1 MPAREFSEHPG
12 NFADKSCASEGVSF
26 RPFPS
31 PFPCPF
37 VFPVFANERSEGCQ
51 SHKDWHAK
59 WRQGVRG
66 AHSHVAKHGTLRVL
80 ACTAVSAKALQAR
93 VASKAMP
100 NGTCHWLGTHAA
112 RRGSWR
118 RVSSGSG
125 GCGAGLHGLFLWF
138 LSPLALFIYL
148 FLPIFV
154 GALCVVPWP
163 TAGQSPP
170 QRDAPILEPA
180 LGVVLRGCHDQLLWR
195 TIVGWTELSTQ
206 HGHKSCYPFSSTVS

>member
-125 GCGAGLHGLFLWF
+125 GCGAG
-138 LSPLALFIYL
+138 
-148 FLPIFV
+148 
-154 GALCVVPWP
+154 C
-163 TAGQSPP
+163 T
-170 QRDAPILEPA
+170 
-180 LGVVLRGCHDQLLWR
+180 GCFFGSSVHL
-195 TIVGWTELSTQ
+195 
-206 HGHKSCYPFSSTVS
+206 PFSFTFSFPSSSARCASYPGPRLANHLRSETPRSSSQHLASCFGAATTNCSGAQ